1 MFPECPND
9 QALLA
14 ALAPEQA
21 AVPADEKDP
30 TPEAVAAAI
39 AASGGQ
45 VSAGGGPTRPPA
57 APTAPAPTVSFLLPG
72 GDFLAPAEEKQV
84 RTAPLLV
91 QLTAAVSYSTL
102 LVCTLLCLTRLYLT
116 VTVPYGTLLVCT
128 LL

>member
-84 RTAPLLV
+84 RTAPYWCSLL
-91 QLTAAVSYSTL
+91 Q
-102 LVCTLLCLTRLYLT
+102 LYLT
-116 VTVPYGTLLVCT
+116 LRYSSVPYCALRVRILL
-128 LL
+128 